1 MTGLRRKNGVTQEFE
16 TKFLWK
22 TLNYRQS
29 LFLLIINKY
38 LVSQVKV
45 LFNRNICLNMNLC
58 LESVSRKIFINILV
72 QVKKENTGLS
82 QSQIEVKINVVG
94 EDWN

>member
-1 MTGLRRKNGVTQEFE
+1 
-16 TKFLWK
+16 
-22 TLNYRQS
+22 
-29 LFLLIINKY
+29 
-38 LVSQVKV
+38 
-45 LFNRNICLNMNLC
+45 MNLC

-82 QSQIEVKINVVG
+82 QYQIEVKINVVG